1 MKYHNYLVK
10 KAEQIMPQRK
20 ATIIEQQISANK
32 ASLTLQVDAD
42 ITDFEGHFP
51 GYPLLPGVTQIDWA
65 IFYGK
70 KLLNTGTRFAGME
83 VIKFQEPILPNSII
97 LLTLTW
103 DADKQKL
110 HFSYSSE
117 TSQHSSG
124 RIKLLVSE

>member
-1 MKYHNYLVK
+1 MS
-10 KAEQIMPQRK
+10 QRK
-20 ATIIEQQISANK
+20 ATLIDQQINANK
-32 ASLTLQVDAD
+32 VILTLQLDAE

-51 GYPLLPGVTQIDWA
+51 DYPLLPGVTQIDWA

-83 VIKFQEPILPNSII
+83 VIKFQEPILPSSIV

-103 DADKQKL
+103 DAEKEKL
-110 HFSYSSE
+110 HFSYSSKA
-117 TSQHSSG
+117 SQHSSG